1 MHRVKLMTNTKR
13 IVEEF
18 WRLMGTND
26 FYSVAAV
33 LTSDFTLDWPQSG
46 ERIRGPRNFAAVNSE
61 YPAHGPWKFTINS
74 LVAGPDSAVTDVN
87 VTDGN
92 IRARAITFFTMQN
105 GKIARI
111 TEFWPDPF
119 PAAENRKQLVERIT

>member
-1 MHRVKLMTNTKR
+1 MTATEK
-13 IVEEF
+13 IVREF

-26 FYSVAAV
+26 FYSASAV
-33 LTSDFTLDWPQSG
+33 LAPDFMLDWPQSG
-46 ERIRGPRNFAAVNSE
+46 ERIRGAENFAAVNSE
-61 YPAHGPWKFTINS
+61 YPAHGPWKFRINS

-87 VTDGN
+87 VTDGA
-92 IRARAITFFTMQN
+92 IRARAITFFTVEK

-119 PAAENRKQLVERIT
+119 PAAENRKHLVERIK